1 MFDTETSS
9 SLNINFNPMRD
20 VWFPLDL
27 SNAAS
32 FYGIMAHSAAH
43 LAYLQGQK
51 DAVEVLRYK
60 SEAVSLINQWMQNE
74 KTALDDATFAAVVR
88 LLTFEVGRVYYF
100 SKFSVADDLLEILG
114 HGGCL
119 AHSPRWTG

>member
-1 MFDTETSS
+1 MMFDTDTPA

-32 FYGIMAHSAAH
+32 FYGILAHAAAH
-43 LAYLQGQK
+43 LAYLHGQK

-60 SEAVSLINQWMQNE
+60 SEAVSLINQWMQDENM
-74 KTALDDATFAAVVR
+74 ALNDATFAAVVR
-88 LLTFEVGRVYYF
+88 LLTFEVGPLP
-100 SKFSVADDLLEILG
+100 LLE
-114 HGGCL
+114 
-119 AHSPRWTG
+119 